1 MNAKIGRE
9 EQNDNTDIG
18 DDRDT
23 FFSSI
28 DKLFDGTD
36 EDKLKAYEMLRNS
49 RGKVY
54 LYALCRNLFKMTN
67 ERLFYNN
74 EKFNYMY
81 VIIT

>member
-1 MNAKIGRE
+1 MFVCRSDYEFHNFHDLQTEIHTQMNAKIGRE

-36 EDKLKAYEMLRNS
+36 EDKLKAYEMLQKS
-49 RGKVY
+49 RGKVS
-54 LYALCRNLFKMTN
+54 LHF
-67 ERLFYNN
+67 
-74 EKFNYMY
+74 
-81 VIIT
+81 I

>member
-18 DDRDT
+18 DDRVT

-36 EDKLKAYEMLRNS
+36 EDKLKAYEMLQNS
-49 RGKVY
+49 RGKVS
-54 LYALCRNLFKMTN
+54 LHF
-67 ERLFYNN
+67 
-74 EKFNYMY
+74 
-81 VIIT
+81 I